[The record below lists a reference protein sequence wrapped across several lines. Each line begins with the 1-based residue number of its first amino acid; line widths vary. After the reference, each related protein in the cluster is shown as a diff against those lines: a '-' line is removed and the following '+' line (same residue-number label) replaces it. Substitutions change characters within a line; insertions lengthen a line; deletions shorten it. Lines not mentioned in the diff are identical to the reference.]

1 MTLSRC
7 EYATGAVHSSRASAR
22 NSRGSNGRIAAKS
35 AIRGAGHVLGPAF
48 AGSAEPGSD
57 TGWPSA
63 QAQEPR
69 REGASCRIL
78 AGIPGRTVR
87 SGWLLHGCSGY
98 NDRVMATADQVK
110 ALIRSHADGDDARF
124 YAIAMQ
130 VAAQAARSGHSKFA
144 LEMRELIDQVK
155 ARAKAV
161 PSARG
166 PKPVPLAQPRGELAG
181 LLTVGYPKTRVSDMA
196 LTDALR
202 ARLDR
207 VLTEQR
213 ERGRLREHGFAPMRK
228 LLLVGSPGTG
238 KTMTAAAM
246 AGELGLPLF
255 SIQLDGLITK
265 YMGET
270 AAKLRLVFDAIQSTR
285 GVYLFDEFDAL
296 GGERGTKNDVGEI
309 RRVLNSFLQ
318 FLEQDDSD
326 SLVLGATN
334 HIALL
339 DRALFR
345 RFDAVLEYALPSAE
359 IAARVMQGRL
369 ALLDTSSLDWTAAAT
384 DAEGLSHAEIAM
396 ACEQAAKNAILDHT
410 TSLSATDLANA
421 LRERRSHHDE

>member
-1 MTLSRC
+1 
-7 EYATGAVHSSRASAR
+7 
-22 NSRGSNGRIAAKS
+22 
-35 AIRGAGHVLGPAF
+35 
-48 AGSAEPGSD
+48 
-57 TGWPSA
+57 
-63 QAQEPR
+63 
-69 REGASCRIL
+69 
-78 AGIPGRTVR
+78 
-87 SGWLLHGCSGY
+87 
-98 NDRVMATADQVK
+98 MATADQVK
-110 ALIRSHADGDDARF
+110 ALIRSHADGDDTRF

-130 VAAQAARSGHSKFA
+130 VAAQAARSGHGKFA
-144 LEMRELIDQVK
+144 QELRELVDQVK
-155 ARAKAV
+155 ARAKATE
-161 PSARG
+161 PARG

-196 LTDALR
+196 LPDPLR
-202 ARLDR
+202 TRLDR
-207 VLTEQR
+207 VLTEQH
-213 ERGRLREHGFAPMRK
+213 ERARLREHGFSPMRK
-228 LLLVGSPGTG
+228 LLLVGPPGTG
-238 KTMTAAAM
+238 KTMTAAAL

-296 GGERGTKNDVGEI
+296 GGERGSKNDVGEI

-334 HIALL
+334 HVSLL

-345 RFDAVLEYALPSAE
+345 RFDAILEYSLPTEE
-359 IAARVMQGRL
+359 IATRVMKGRL
-369 ALLDTSSLDWTAAAT
+369 VLLDTSNIEWHTAAEA
-384 DAEGLSHAEIAM
+384 AKGLSHAEIAM

-410 TSLSATDLANA
+410 TAVRDVELVAA
-421 LRERRSHHDE
+421 LEERRSTHA

>member
-1 MTLSRC
+1 
-7 EYATGAVHSSRASAR
+7 
-22 NSRGSNGRIAAKS
+22 
-35 AIRGAGHVLGPAF
+35 
-48 AGSAEPGSD
+48 
-57 TGWPSA
+57 
-63 QAQEPR
+63 
-69 REGASCRIL
+69 
-78 AGIPGRTVR
+78 
-87 SGWLLHGCSGY
+87 
-98 NDRVMATADQVK
+98 MATAEQVK
-110 ALIRSHADGDDARF
+110 ALIRSHAEGDDTRF

-130 VAAQAARSGHSKFA
+130 VAAQAARSGHGKFA
-144 LEMRELIDQVK
+144 DELRELVDQVK
-155 ARAKAV
+155 ARSKAV
-161 PSARG
+161 EPVRG
-166 PKPVPLAQPRGELAG
+166 PKAVPLAQPRGELAG
-181 LLTVGYPKTRVSDMA
+181 LLTVGYPKTRLADMA
-196 LTDALR
+196 LSDALR
-202 ARLDR
+202 TRLDR

-213 ERGRLREHGFAPMRK
+213 QRDRIREHGFSPMRK
-228 LLLVGSPGTG
+228 LLLVGPPGTG
-238 KTMTAAAM
+238 KTMTAAAL

-318 FLEQDDSD
+318 FLEQDESD

-334 HIALL
+334 HVGLL

-359 IAARVMQGRL
+359 IAGRVMKARL
-369 ALLDTSSLDWTAAAT
+369 GLLDASAIDWDLAAKQ
-384 DAEGLSHAEIAM
+384 AEGLSHAEIAM

-410 TSLSATDLANA
+410 TVVRDAELALA
-421 LRERRSHHDE
+421 LGERRSTHA